1 MKSPKL
7 HKKNILRVTD
17 LSKEEMYSLFD
28 FTEQLKKAQK
38 SGEETH
44 LLRNKTLAMIFEKNS
59 TRTRVSFEV
68 GMYQLGGSALFLS
81 KNEIQLSRGESV
93 ADTAKI
99 LSRYVDGIMIRTDAH
114 SKITE
119 IANVATVPVIN
130 GLTDFEHPC
139 QALADFF
146 TMYERN
152 KKLEKQKLVYI
163 GDSNNVANSL
173 LLGSAILGIDIAIVS
188 PKEYLP
194 AAEVMEEAQAFA
206 KSSGSTIV
214 ITSDILSSVE
224 NADYLYTDVW
234 TSMGQEEETAKRKKD
249 FADFKISSELMK
261 KCPPH
266 CKVMHCLPA
275 HRGEE
280 IDADVIDSDSSII
293 FEQAE
298 NRLHAQ
304 KALLCA
310 LMK

>member
-1 MKSPKL
+1 MNPPKIL
-7 HKKNILRVTD
+7 KKDLLQITD
-17 LSKEEMYSLFD
+17 LSKEEMYNLFI
-28 FTEQLKKAQK
+28 FTEELKKALK
-38 SGEETH
+38 AGERTH
-44 LLRNKTLAMIFEKNS
+44 VLKDKTLAMIFEKNS

-68 GMYQLGGSALFLS
+68 GMYQLGGNALFLN
-81 KNEIQLSRGESV
+81 KNDIQICRGESF
-93 ADTAKI
+93 ADTAKV

-114 SKITE
+114 EKVTE
-119 IANVATVPVIN
+119 IAKEASIPVIN

-152 KKLEKQKLVYI
+152 QKLEKQNLVYI

-173 LLGSAILGIDIAIVS
+173 LLGSAILGINITIVS

-194 AAEVMEEAQAFA
+194 NNKITEEAQTIA
-206 KSSGSTIV
+206 KSSGATVV
-214 ITSDILSSVE
+214 ITSDITSSVKD
-224 NADYLYTDVW
+224 ADYLYTDVW
-234 TSMGQEEETAKRKKD
+234 TSMGQEEESAKRKKD

-261 KCPPH
+261 HCPAQ

-280 IDADVIDSDSSII
+280 IDADVIDSDRSIV
-293 FEQAE
+293 FEEAE
-298 NRLHAQ
+298 NRLHIQ

-310 LMK
+310 LIK

>member
-1 MKSPKL
+1 MKPPKL
-7 HKKNILRVTD
+7 HKKDVLRVTD
-17 LSKEEMYSLFD
+17 LSKEEMYGLFE
-28 FTEQLKKAQK
+28 FAEHLKKAQK
-38 SGEETH
+38 SGKKTH
-44 LLRNKTLAMIFEKNS
+44 ILKDKVLAMIFEKNS

-93 ADTAKI
+93 ADTAKV

-114 SKITE
+114 NKVTE
-119 IANVATVPVIN
+119 LAEEADVPVIN
-130 GLTDFEHPC
+130 GLSDFEHPC
-139 QALADFF
+139 QTLADFF

-152 KKLEKQKLVYI
+152 KKLEKQNLVYI

-173 LLGSAILGIDIAIVS
+173 LLGAAILGINITIVS
-188 PKEYLP
+188 PKKYLP
-194 AAEVMEEAQAFA
+194 DNKVIEEARKFA
-206 KSSGSTIV
+206 KSSGTI
-214 ITSDILSSVE
+214 ITVSSNIASSVQ

-234 TSMGQEEETAKRKKD
+234 ISMGQEKEASKRKKD
-249 FADFKISSELMK
+249 LANFKISSKLMRQ
-261 KCPPH
+261 CPPY

-280 IDADVIDSDSSII
+280 IDSDVMDSDSSII

-298 NRLHAQ
+298 NRLHVQ